1 MRYKRILLKVS
12 GEALKQSGTRH
23 FVDEESMSALG
34 IQLVDVLSRF
44 PGLQIY
50 VMFGG
55 GNFERG
61 RALLERTKRIKK
73 RTAHYAGMLYTL
85 INGMFMRDVLRSLL
99 PGRDIRLM
107 SAISVRHVAED
118 FYPEPADH
126 HSTKGRIVLLGAGS
140 GKTGM
145 TTDLAASIMAAELE
159 CELLVKGTK
168 VDGLYT
174 GDPTMAT
181 EEKPVSFISS
191 ITYAE
196 YKAQGFD
203 RIFDSDA
210 VGKVEKDEIPVRIF
224 NIFKPGLLTKI
235 VEGASD
241 VGSLIW
247 HTSALPETK
256 PIRAS

>member
-1 MRYKRILLKVS
+1 
-12 GEALKQSGTRH
+12 
-23 FVDEESMSALG
+23 
-34 IQLVDVLSRF
+34 
-44 PGLQIY
+44 
-50 VMFGG
+50 
-55 GNFERG
+55 
-61 RALLERTKRIKK
+61 
-73 RTAHYAGMLYTL
+73 
-85 INGMFMRDVLRSLL
+85 
-99 PGRDIRLM
+99 
-107 SAISVRHVAED
+107 
-118 FYPEPADH
+118 
-126 HSTKGRIVLLGAGS
+126 
-140 GKTGM
+140 
-145 TTDLAASIMAAELE
+145 MAAELE